1 MSTKSHIFLEI
12 ETIKLLKQLKS
23 THKVP
28 SYEALM
34 KILLD
39 KTTKNEYFE
48 DISHQEI
55 DQNVKDSHRST
66 LKRIEALHTRIGFY
80 EKEYFQK
87 IDDISK
93 NISSNHLE
101 ISQKLNLNGK
111 PVPSEKT
118 VEKSSDKS
126 LERDLKLVEES
137 HEILEK
143 MNEEFSRKLSLL
155 KSKIQ
160 KKSGVFANGYEL
172 NLTEVEFKNLF

>member
-1 MSTKSHIFLEI
+1 MSTKSHIFLEV
-12 ETIKLLKQLKS
+12 ETIKQLKQLKS
-23 THKVP
+23 TYKVS
-28 SYEALM
+28 SYESLM
-34 KILLD
+34 KILLE

-48 DISHQEI
+48 NISHQEI
-55 DQNVKDSHRST
+55 DQNVKESYKYT
-66 LKRIEALHTRIGFY
+66 IKRIEALHTRIGFY

-101 ISQKLNLNGK
+101 ISERLKLNTNHKDLEK
-111 PVPSEKT
+111 PVEKNT
-118 VEKSSDKS
+118 DKS

-143 MNEEFSRKLSLL
+143 MNEEYSRKLSLL

-160 KKSGVFANGYEL
+160 KKSGVFTTGYEL
-172 NLTEVEFKNLF
+172 NLTEEEFKNLF